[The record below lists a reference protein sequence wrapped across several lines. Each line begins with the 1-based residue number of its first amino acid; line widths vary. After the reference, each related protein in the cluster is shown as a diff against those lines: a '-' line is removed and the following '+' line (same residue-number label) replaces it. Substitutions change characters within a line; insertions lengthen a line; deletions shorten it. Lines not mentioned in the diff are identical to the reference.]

1 MTVSVY
7 FITVFVLMHLFLC
20 SIVLFSSGKKTVDEN
35 YQSTKWTLSRTE
47 LFSHPYVPVR
57 AHGKLCVIWF
67 HVSRLFS
74 SVSDCFQGIA
84 HICTEANAL
93 ILFPPEGGLH
103 SQPFSCFPRSSRL
116 KFSVFLWLLGKLTA
130 AAAVIPLHLISST
143 AWTSIPK
150 RYQSRSVA
158 VWAFHCCSI
167 PLRSPSLQAKR
178 CLQVPSS

>member
-7 FITVFVLMHLFLC
+7 FISFLSSCICFYLVLSCFHQE
-20 SIVLFSSGKKTVDEN
+20 KTVDEN
-35 YQSTKWTLSRTE
+35 YQSTKWTLSQTE
-47 LFSHPYVPVR
+47 LFSRPYIPVR
-57 AHGKLCVIWF
+57 AHGKLCVIWY
-67 HVSRLFS
+67 HVSRLF

-103 SQPFSCFPRSSRL
+103 SQPFSCFQRSSRL

-143 AWTSIPK
+143 VWTSIPK

-167 PLRSPSLQAKR
+167 PLGSPSLQAKWW
-178 CLQVPSS
+178 CLQMPSS